1 MLQHLKEVDS
11 AIFGAIEKEK
21 IRQREQIELIASE
34 NFVSSAVLE
43 AVGSVL
49 TNKYAEGYPGRRY
62 YGGCD
67 NVDVVE
73 QLAIDRAKQLF
84 GAEHVN
90 VQPHSGSQANSAVYT
105 ATLNP
110 GDKILTLSLENGGH
124 LTHGHPKNTSG
135 MLYKVIHYGVSSET
149 GCIDYDQ
156 MEQLAKTERPK
167 LITIGASAYSR
178 AIDFKRVSEI
188 AHSYGALVL
197 ADIAHIAGLVAAGFH
212 QSPVPHCEF
221 VTTTTHK
228 TLRGPR
234 GGMIMCKAE
243 FAKAIDSAVFPGTQG
258 GPLMHVIAGKAVCFL
273 EALQPEFKQY
283 QKQIIKNAA
292 TLAEQMAS
300 YGYHIVAGGTD
311 NHLMLVDLRTVHRD
325 LTGKDAEIALESA
338 NITVNRNVIPN
349 ETRSPLLASGLRL
362 GTPAVTTRGMEEK
375 EMVQIAEFIKTILA
389 DPVNKSTISSIERGV
404 LDLCGRFPQPFHSL
418 AEANHSS
425 FPLPGY
431 STQKCPLG

>member
-1 MLQHLKEVDS
+1 MLQSLKEIDFAVFS
-11 AIFGAIEKEK
+11 AIEKEK
-21 IRQREQIELIASE
+21 IRQKEQIELIASE

-49 TNKYAEGYPGRRY
+49 TNKYAEGYPRRRY
-62 YGGCD
+62 YGGCE
-67 NVDVVE
+67 NVDVIE

-105 ATLNP
+105 AVLKP

-135 MLYKVIHYGVSSET
+135 MLYKVIHYNVSVAT
-149 GCIDYDQ
+149 GRIDYDQ
-156 MEQLAKTERPK
+156 MKLLAKAEHPK

-178 AIDFKRVSEI
+178 AIDFKLVSEI
-188 AHSYGALVL
+188 AHSQGALVL
-197 ADIAHIAGLVAAGFH
+197 ADIAHIAGLVATGLH
-212 QSPVPHCEF
+212 QSPVPYCEF

-234 GGMIMCKAE
+234 GGMIMCKEE

-273 EALQPEFKQY
+273 EALRPEFKQY
-283 QKQIIKNAA
+283 QNQIIKNAA
-292 TLAEQMAS
+292 ILAEQMIAN
-300 YGYHIVAGGTD
+300 GYHIVTGGTD
-311 NHLMLVDLRTVHRD
+311 NHLMLVDLRTVHES
-325 LTGKDAEIALESA
+325 LTGKDAEVALENA

-362 GTPAVTTRGMEEK
+362 GTPAVTTRGMKEK
-375 EMVQIAEFIKTILA
+375 EMVQIAEFIKVVLSNPN
-389 DPVNKSTISSIERGV
+389 DKSTISDIKHKV
-404 LDLCGRFPQPFHSL
+404 VDLC
-418 AEANHSS
+418 AK
-425 FPLPGY
+425 FPLPC
-431 STQKCPLG
+431 Q

>member
-1 MLQHLKEVDS
+1 
-11 AIFGAIEKEK
+11 
-21 IRQREQIELIASE
+21 
-34 NFVSSAVLE
+34 
-43 AVGSVL
+43 

-73 QLAIDRAKQLF
+73 RLAIDRAKQLF

-135 MLYKVIHYGVSSET
+135 MLYRVIHYGVSAET
-149 GCIDYDQ
+149 GRIDYDQ
-156 MEQLAKTERPK
+156 MEQLAKAERPK
-167 LITIGASAYSR
+167 LITVGASAYSR
-178 AIDFKRVSEI
+178 AIDFKLVSEI

-197 ADIAHIAGLVAAGFH
+197 ADIAHIAGLVATGLH
-212 QSPVPHCEF
+212 QSPVPYCEF

-234 GGMIMCKAE
+234 GGMIMCKGE

-273 EALQPEFKQY
+273 EALKPEFKQY
-283 QKQIIKNAA
+283 QSQIIKNAA
-292 TLAEQMAS
+292 ILAEQMTS
-300 YGYHIVAGGTD
+300 HGYHIVTGGTD
-311 NHLMLVDLRTVHRD
+311 NHLMLVDLRTVHED
-325 LTGKDAEIALESA
+325 LTGKDAEIALENA

-362 GTPAVTTRGMEEK
+362 GTPAVTTRGMGEK
-375 EMVQIAEFIKTILA
+375 EMIQIAEFIKTILS
-389 DPVNKSTISSIERGV
+389 DPENKSTISSVKDGV
-404 LDLCGRFPQPFHSL
+404 LNLCDKFPQP
-418 AEANHSS
+418 
-425 FPLPGY
+425 Y
-431 STQKCPLG
+431 

>member
-1 MLQHLKEVDS
+1 MCFLQGKVMTQHLEEIDS
-11 AIFGAIEKEK
+11 AIFNAIEKEK
-21 IRQREQIELIASE
+21 VRQREQIELIASE
-34 NFVSSAVLE
+34 NFVSAAVLE

-67 NVDVVE
+67 NVDAVE

-90 VQPHSGSQANSAVYT
+90 VQPHSGSQANSAVYI

-124 LTHGHPKNTSG
+124 LTHGHPKNISG
-135 MLYKVIHYGVSSET
+135 MLYKVIHYGVSAET
-149 GCIDYDQ
+149 CRIDYDQ
-156 MEQLAKTERPK
+156 MEQLAKTEHPK

-178 AIDFKRVSEI
+178 AIDFKLVSEI
-188 AHSYGALVL
+188 AHSCGALVL
-197 ADIAHIAGLVAAGFH
+197 ADIAHIAGLVATGLH
-212 QSPVPHCEF
+212 QSPVPYCEF

-258 GPLMHVIAGKAVCFL
+258 GPLMHIIAGKAVCFL
-273 EALQPEFKQY
+273 EALKPEFKQY
-283 QKQIIKNAA
+283 QNQIIKNAA
-292 TLAEQMAS
+292 ALAEQMAS
-300 YGYHIVAGGTD
+300 HGYHIVTGGTD
-311 NHLMLVDLRTVHRD
+311 NHLMLVDLRTAHKD
-325 LTGKDAEIALESA
+325 LTGKDAEIALENA

-349 ETRSPLLASGLRL
+349 ETRNPLLASGLRL
-362 GTPAVTTRGMEEK
+362 GTPAVTSRGMKEK
-375 EMVQIAEFIKTILA
+375 EMVQIAEFIKTILS
-389 DPVNKSTISSIERGV
+389 DPENKSTTSSIKHRV
-404 LDLCGRFPQPFHSL
+404 LDLCAKFQQP
-418 AEANHSS
+418 
-425 FPLPGY
+425 Y
-431 STQKCPLG
+431 

>member
-1 MLQHLKEVDS
+1 MQGKIGKITPQHLEEVDS
-11 AIFGAIEKEK
+11 AIFDAIEKEK
-21 IRQREQIELIASE
+21 VRQREQIELIASE

-73 QLAIDRAKQLF
+73 RLAIDRAKQLF

-135 MLYKVIHYGVSSET
+135 MLYNVIHYGVSPET
-149 GCIDYDQ
+149 GRIDYDQ

-167 LITIGASAYSR
+167 LITVGASAYSR
-178 AIDFKRVSEI
+178 AIDFKLVSKI

-197 ADIAHIAGLVAAGFH
+197 ADIAHIAGLVATGLH
-212 QSPVPHCEF
+212 QSPVPYCEF

-234 GGMIMCKAE
+234 GGMIMCKGE
-243 FAKAIDSAVFPGTQG
+243 FAKAVDSAVFPGTQG

-273 EALQPEFKQY
+273 EALKPEFKQY
-283 QKQIIKNAA
+283 QNQIIKNAA
-292 TLAEQMAS
+292 TLAEQMTS
-300 YGYHIVAGGTD
+300 HGYHIVTGGTD
-311 NHLMLVDLRTVHRD
+311 NHLMLIDLRTVHKD
-325 LTGKDAEIALESA
+325 LTGKDAEIALENA

-362 GTPAVTTRGMEEK
+362 GTPAVTTRGMGEK

-389 DPVNKSTISSIERGV
+389 DPENEPIVSSVKHGV
-404 LDLCGRFPQPFHSL
+404 LDLCDKFPQFD
-418 AEANHSS
+418 
-425 FPLPGY
+425 
-431 STQKCPLG
+431 

>member
-1 MLQHLKEVDS
+1 MSQHLKEVDFAVFS
-11 AIFGAIEKEK
+11 TIEKEK

-34 NFVSSAVLE
+34 NFVSPAILE
-43 AVGSVL
+43 AVGSVF

-67 NVDVVE
+67 NADVVE

-90 VQPHSGSQANSAVYT
+90 IQPHSGSQANSAVYT

-135 MLYKVIHYGVSSET
+135 MLYKVIHYGVSAET
-149 GCIDYDQ
+149 GRIDYDQ
-156 MEQLAKTERPK
+156 MEQLAKTEHPK
-167 LITIGASAYSR
+167 LITVGASAYSR
-178 AIDFKRVSEI
+178 AIDFKLVSEI
-188 AHSYGALVL
+188 AHSHGALVL
-197 ADIAHIAGLVAAGFH
+197 ADIAHIAGLVATGLH
-212 QSPVPHCEF
+212 QSPVPYCEF

-228 TLRGPR
+228 TLRGAR

-258 GPLMHVIAGKAVCFL
+258 GPLMHIIAGKAVCFL
-273 EALQPEFKQY
+273 EALKPEFKQY
-283 QKQIIKNAA
+283 QSQIIKNAA

-300 YGYHIVAGGTD
+300 HGYHIVAGGTD
-311 NHLMLVDLRTVHRD
+311 NHLMLVDLRTVHKD

-362 GTPAVTTRGMEEK
+362 GTPAVTTRGMREK
-375 EMVQIAEFIKTILA
+375 EMVKIAEFIKTVLS
-389 DPVNKSTISSIERGV
+389 DPENKSTISSVKHRV
-404 LDLCGRFPQPFHSL
+404 LDLCGRFP
-418 AEANHSS
+418 
-425 FPLPGY
+425 LPY
-431 STQKCPLG
+431 